1 MTDGYQA
8 LRETAALL
16 DVSGRGKV
24 KATGED
30 RVRFLHAMLTNH
42 VEQLQPGQG
51 CYAFLLNAQGR
62 VLADMDLFC
71 FPSHFLLDTE
81 PETREKLYSLL
92 DNYIIADDV
101 TLEDVTPRLATLAV
115 EGPRAAETLAAA
127 GAPVPE
133 GDHETTAWDGA
144 VVAAV
149 SLTGQPG
156 FRIFV
161 PAGEKESAIQR
172 LAAAGAVEATW
183 QDAHIVRV
191 ENGRPRYG
199 EDLTERYIP
208 HETQVFRA
216 VHFNKGCYVGQEI
229 VERVRAR
236 GHVNRLLVR
245 LRAAGNEAPE
255 PGTALTAGGKEAG
268 VLTSAAYSPALDAVA
283 ALGYVRAVHAKK
295 GERLEAGGLQFEVVD
310 TKPA

>member
-8 LRETAALL
+8 LREKAALI
-16 DVSGRGKV
+16 DVSGRGKI

-42 VEQLQPGQG
+42 IEQLQPGQG

-62 VLADMDLFC
+62 IQADVEVFC
-71 FPSHFLLDTE
+71 FPDHFLLDTE

-101 TLEDVTPRLATLAV
+101 TLEDVTAEWATLAV
-115 EGPRAAETLAAA
+115 EGPQAASVLA
-127 GAPVPE
+127 GAGIPAPKE
-133 GDHETTAWDGA
+133 DHGVGEWEDGVA
-144 VVAAV
+144 AAV

-161 PAGEKESAIQR
+161 PAGRKNAVTER
-172 LAAAGAVEATW
+172 LKAAGAVAASWE
-183 QDAHIVRV
+183 DAQTVRV

-199 EDLTERYIP
+199 EDLTEGYIP
-208 HETQVFRA
+208 HETQVLRA
-216 VHFNKGCYVGQEI
+216 VHFNKGCYLGQEI
-229 VERVRAR
+229 VERVRSR

-245 LRAAGNEAPE
+245 LQAAGDRPPE
-255 PGTALTAGGKEAG
+255 PGTRLAAANKEVG
-268 VLTSAAYSPALDAVA
+268 VLTSAVYSPSLGGIA

-295 GERLEAGGLQFEVVD
+295 GERLRAGDLEFEVVD